1 VDCVFCEIARGASPA
16 SVVYEDDDA
25 VAFMDLHP
33 ITEGH
38 VLVIPKQHCV
48 TLEDCPEHLVGHL
61 ATVLKKVNQMVTRA
75 VDCQGIL
82 NEVMNGEAA
91 GQEVFHLHWH
101 VIPRNQGDGFGW
113 TYPES
118 YDPTTPSARAY
129 LNELAAQIRSTH

>member
-1 VDCVFCEIARGASPA
+1 MDCVFCAIAQGASPA
-16 SVVYEDDDA
+16 SMVYEDVHA

-38 VLVIPKQHCV
+38 VLVVPKQHWV
-48 TLEDCPEHLVGHL
+48 TLEDCPDHLIRHL
-61 ATVLKKVNQMVTRA
+61 ASVLKKVNRMVTRA
-75 VDCQGIL
+75 VECQGIL

-101 VIPRNQGDGFGW
+101 VIPRNRGDGFGW

-118 YDPTTPSARAY
+118 YDPTSPSARRE
-129 LNELAAQIRSTH
+129 LDTLAARIRGAR

>member
-1 VDCVFCEIARGASPA
+1 M
-16 SVVYEDDDA
+16 VYEDELA

-38 VLVIPKQHCV
+38 VLVVPKQHWV
-48 TLEDCPEHLVGHL
+48 TLEDCPEHLARHL
-61 ATVLKKVNQMVTRA
+61 AAVVKKVNQMVSRA

-101 VIPRNQGDGFGW
+101 VIPRTKGDGFGW

-118 YDPTTPSARAY
+118 YDATRPSARGD
-129 LNELAAQIRSTH
+129 LDELAARIRRAR